1 MQPINPLSSYLKMKE
16 KILHMRN
23 FCLLSLILLL
33 VGACGK
39 PKYDHKGRTPLVEL
53 NGNFLYKEDLAAV
66 QSAGQSKDD
75 SLLFAE
81 HYIRNWAEDILLYEK
96 AQDNI
101 PDNEEVEKLVRNY
114 RKALIVHAYQ
124 QALIGQ
130 KLAENSTEE
139 ELQAYYEK
147 NKEVFKA
154 ESPLMKGL
162 FIKVPLTSPGISRV
176 RQWYKDE
183 RQSAVEH
190 LEKYSLQ
197 NAVKYEYFYDKWIP
211 VSDIL
216 TLMPFN
222 EENVDAYFARN
233 RRVEVKDTAFWYFL
247 NVSDYIPAGGQE
259 PYEAA
264 KPMVTEMLLNG
275 KQVEFLNQV
284 KDDLYQEAVEDGKIK
299 YCVN

>member
-1 MQPINPLSSYLKMKE
+1 
-16 KILHMRN
+16 MRN
-23 FCLLSLILLL
+23 ICLLGLMMLL

-39 PKYDHKGRTPLVEL
+39 PQYDHKGRTPLVEL
-53 NGNFLYKEDLAAV
+53 DGNFLYQEDLAAV
-66 QSAGQSKDD
+66 QPVGQSKDD

-96 AQDNI
+96 AQNNI
-101 PDNEEVEKLVRNY
+101 PDNAEIEQLVKNY
-114 RKALIVHAYQ
+114 RKALIMHVYQ
-124 QALIGQ
+124 QSLIQ
-130 KLAENSTEE
+130 EKLAEEITEAD
-139 ELQAYYEK
+139 LQTYYDT
-147 NKEVFKA
+147 NKDVFKA
-154 ESPLMKGL
+154 EAPLMKGL
-162 FIKVPLTSPGISRV
+162 FIKVPLTSPGIGRV

-211 VSDIL
+211 ASEIL
-216 TLMPFN
+216 SLMPLR
-222 EENVDAYFARN
+222 EEKVDAYFAKN
-233 RRVEVKDTAFWYFL
+233 RHVELKDTAYWYFL
-247 NVSDYIPAGGQE
+247 NVSDYIPTGGQE

-264 KPMVTEMLLNG
+264 RSAISEMVVNR

-284 KDDLYQEAVEDGKIK
+284 KGDLYKEAVEDGKLK